1 MTEQDILDVLQS
13 ITDPK
18 TQKKLSEISKIDGIS
33 EGESFWRLRLV
44 IDDIQPDERKVIR
57 TLVED
62 EFSSRGIDV
71 LVSVTSNISTPPP
84 EAKAKAN
91 IKPFLSDEIL
101 SRFKKIMAV
110 YSTKGGVGKSTV
122 ASNLALEF
130 AQKGLKVAIVDLDIY
145 GPSVPRLL
153 GLQGKV
159 AIFDQKF
166 VPAELE
172 NIHMMS
178 VGLLL
183 PEVDSPLIWRAPV
196 VNGVI
201 SQIFTDTLWDSEY
214 DVLILDMPPGT
225 GDISILVGQSIP
237 LDGMLVVSTPQGVAL
252 EDTFKGMAMFK
263 KFNVPVL
270 GVVFNMVSVIC
281 EDCDKLIP
289 IFKYNQD
296 FDQLLM
302 DYKVDVIAELPLDPR
317 VTELAD
323 NGELESLD
331 EGGFWKKEFAK
342 ITDTVI
348 DRLKLT
354 K

>member
-1 MTEQDILDVLQS
+1 MTEKDIMDILS
-13 ITDPK
+13 TITDPK

-33 EGESFWRLRLV
+33 EGESFLRLRLV
-44 IDDIQPDERKVIR
+44 IDDIQPDERKAIR

-62 EFSSRGIDV
+62 EFSKRGVDV
-71 LVSVTSNISTPPP
+71 LVSVTSNTPIPP
-84 EAKAKAN
+84 KPKAKEN
-91 IKPFLSDEIL
+91 VKPFLSDEIL
-101 SRFKKIMAV
+101 SRFKKIVAV

-122 ASNLALEF
+122 SANIALEF

-145 GPSVPRLL
+145 GPSIPRLL

-159 AIFDQKF
+159 TVFDQKF

-263 KFNVPVL
+263 KFDVPVL

-281 EDCDKLIP
+281 EDCNKLIP

-296 FDQLLM
+296 FDQLIM
-302 DYKVDVIAELPLDPR
+302 DYKIDVIAELPLDPN

-323 NGELESLD
+323 NGELDTLD

-342 ITDTVI
+342 ITDTVVEK
-348 DRLKLT
+348 LNLT